1 MAKLA
6 KINDIGKISK
16 IDKNAN
22 IKNLRKSLPQ
32 KIIKGKTDFLENTK
46 YIAIL
51 EICYFWSVRPALSK
65 RKIQNIYLYKNA

>member
-46 YIAIL
+46 FIA
-51 EICYFWSVRPALSK
+51 F
-65 RKIQNIYLYKNA
+65 